1 MYMFTG
7 VSSIKIHLST
17 NLVLA
22 DKFVE
27 LDDLFVVDNDGEFV
41 DVGENGA
48 LPRTRLLDNS

>member
-1 MYMFTG
+1 MFTG